1 MNPQKQVFKKSSS
14 SLEHALSQSILIL
27 DGGMGTMIQAYKLEE
42 DDYRGERFEDHNMA
56 QKGNNDLLSITQPS
70 IIQAIHEAY
79 LDAGADLIETNTF
92 NANRVSMYD
101 YGMEDLVYELNL
113 SAAQVAR
120 QAVDSYK
127 LRNPHGRPKYVV
139 GILGPTNRTASLSP
153 DVNRPGLRNIDFDT
167 LVVAYEESLDGLV
180 DGQVDAIM
188 VETIF
193 DTLNAKAAL
202 FAVEKIFEK
211 KSLRLPILI
220 SATITDASGR
230 TLSGQTTE
238 AFWSSIQHAKPLSVG
253 LNCALGAEEMRPY
266 VEILAKTA
274 TCYVS
279 AHPNAGLPNAFGGYD
294 ETAEDMA
301 KVVGEFAEKG
311 LLNLIGGC
319 CGTTPDHIRAMSER
333 VKGLRPRALIE
344 SSHQTLLSGL
354 EALRLDPNILFVNIG
369 ERTNVTGSARFR
381 RLIKNH
387 DYETALEVARQQVE
401 GGAQI
406 IDINMD
412 EGMLDAQEIMG
423 QFLNLIASEPDI
435 ARVPVMIDSSKWSVI
450 EEGLKRLQGKGVV
463 NSISLKEGEADFI
476 EKAQLIK
483 KYGAAAV
490 VMAFDEQ
497 GQADSFE
504 RKVQICERAYRILVE
519 EVNFLAE
526 DIIFD
531 VNVFAIG
538 TGIDAHRRYAID
550 FIEAVRHLK
559 QSCPYVHFS
568 GGISNLSFSFRGND
582 KIREAMHSAFLYHA
596 IKVGLDMGIVNAGQL
611 EVYEQIEPELKDC
624 VEDLIFDRRDD
635 ATDRLLA
642 LAEQYKGQGKKSQS
656 EDLEWRN
663 LSVDERLSR
672 ALVRGD
678 MRFIEVDTAEAFE
691 QLGSALEVIEGPL
704 MSGMSTVG
712 DLFGAGKMFLPQV
725 VKSARVM
732 KKAVSWLEPYMKE
745 EDGGKAR
752 SAGKIL
758 LATVKGDVHDIGK
771 NIVGIVLQCNH
782 YEIIDMGVMVSCKE
796 ILKKAREEDVDVIG
810 LSGLITP
817 SLDEMV
823 YVAQEMEREGFKV
836 PLLIGG
842 ATTSRRHTAVKIDPK
857 YTGPVVQ
864 VHDASRAVGVTSRL
878 LSKTQQK
885 TYLDEINE
893 EYGKLRKS
901 FQNSRRVPLVSLEQA
916 QQNRAKLDWQN
927 KRPPVPK
934 NLGVTVLKDFPLDTL
949 SKFIDWSPFFQTWGL
964 AGRYPAIL
972 KDNVVGEQARQLFA
986 DAKDTLA
993 EIIQNQS
1000 LTAHAVFALF
1010 EANQSDDGLHIELYD
1025 QEQYLAR
1032 IHCLRQQMKRPP
1044 GRPNLSLAD
1053 YVAPPHEDKS
1063 HMGMFVVSVH
1073 GADELSKQLSNDDD
1087 YKAIMVK
1094 ALADRLAE
1102 AFAECLHQ
1110 KIRVDDW
1117 GYSQESDLSNQDLI
1131 AEKYLG
1137 IRPAPGY
1144 PACPEHSEKQTIFKL
1159 LQAEKNIG
1167 VSLTEHY
1174 AISPASAVSGFY
1186 FAHPDAK
1193 YFGLG
1198 RIAEDQVEAYAQCKD
1213 WTKLKAE
1220 RWLAPSLGY
1229 TNDHKK
1235 T

>member
-1 MNPQKQVFKKSSS
+1 M
-14 SLEHALSQSILIL
+14 
-27 DGGMGTMIQAYKLEE
+27 
-42 DDYRGERFEDHNMA
+42 
-56 QKGNNDLLSITQPS
+56 
-70 IIQAIHEAY
+70 
-79 LDAGADLIETNTF
+79 
-92 NANRVSMYD
+92 
-101 YGMEDLVYELNL
+101 
-113 SAAQVAR
+113 
-120 QAVDSYK
+120 
-127 LRNPHGRPKYVV
+127 
-139 GILGPTNRTASLSP
+139 
-153 DVNRPGLRNIDFDT
+153 
-167 LVVAYEESLDGLV
+167 
-180 DGQVDAIM
+180 
-188 VETIF
+188 
-193 DTLNAKAAL
+193 
-202 FAVEKIFEK
+202 
-211 KSLRLPILI
+211 
-220 SATITDASGR
+220 
-230 TLSGQTTE
+230 
-238 AFWSSIQHAKPLSVG
+238 
-253 LNCALGAEEMRPY
+253 
-266 VEILAKTA
+266 
-274 TCYVS
+274 
-279 AHPNAGLPNAFGGYD
+279 
-294 ETAEDMA
+294 
-301 KVVGEFAEKG
+301 
-311 LLNLIGGC
+311 
-319 CGTTPDHIRAMSER
+319 
-333 VKGLRPRALIE
+333 
-344 SSHQTLLSGL
+344 
-354 EALRLDPNILFVNIG
+354 
-369 ERTNVTGSARFR
+369 
-381 RLIKNH
+381 
-387 DYETALEVARQQVE
+387 
-401 GGAQI
+401 
-406 IDINMD
+406 
-412 EGMLDAQEIMG
+412 
-423 QFLNLIASEPDI
+423 IASEPDI

-476 EKAQLIK
+476 KKAKLIK
-483 KYGAAAV
+483 SYGAAAV

-497 GQADSFE
+497 GQADSYE
-504 RKVQICERAYRILVE
+504 RKVEICERAYRTLLEDVD
-519 EVNFLAE
+519 FPAE

-550 FIEAVRHLK
+550 FIEAVKHLK
-559 QSCPYVHFS
+559 QSCPHAHFS
-568 GGISNLSFSFRGND
+568 GGISNLSFAFRGNN

-611 EVYEQIEPELKDC
+611 EIYEDIEPELRDC

-642 LAEQYKGQGKKSQS
+642 LAEQYKGRGKKSQS

-678 MRFIEVDTAEAFE
+678 MRFIEVDTAEALE
-691 QLGSALEVIEGPL
+691 QLGSPLEVIEGPL
-704 MSGMSTVG
+704 MAGMSTVG

-745 EDGGKAR
+745 VDGGKAKN
-752 SAGKIL
+752 AGKIL

-796 ILKKAREEDVDVIG
+796 ILKKAREENVDVIG

-842 ATTSRRHTAVKIDPK
+842 ATTSKRHTAVKIDPK
-857 YTGPVVQ
+857 YNGPVVQ

-878 LSKTQQK
+878 LSKTQQGS
-885 TYLDEINE
+885 YLEEINE
-893 EYGKLRKS
+893 EYDKLRKS

-916 QQNRAKLDWQN
+916 EQNRAKLDWHDKQLISPQ
-927 KRPPVPK
+927 R
-934 NLGVTVLKDFPLDTL
+934 LGVTVLQDYSLEKL

-972 KDNVVGEQARQLFA
+972 TDEVVGEQASQLYA
-986 DAKDTLA
+986 DAQDTLA
-993 EIIQNQS
+993 ELIHNQS
-1000 LTAHAVFALF
+1000 LRAHAVYGLF
-1010 EANQSDDGLHIELYD
+1010 EACQSNDGAHIDLFDHNQP
-1025 QEQYLAR
+1025 LAQ

-1053 YVAPPHEDKS
+1053 YVAPRGEIKS

-1073 GADELSKQLSNDDD
+1073 GADQLSQELSEEDD

-1110 KIRVDDW
+1110 KVRTDDW
-1117 GYSQESDLSNQDLI
+1117 GYSKENDLSNQDLI
-1131 AEKYLG
+1131 DEKYIG

-1159 LQAEKNIG
+1159 LNAEENIG
-1167 VSLTEHY
+1167 ASLTEHY
-1174 AISPASAVSGFY
+1174 AITPASAVSGFY

-1198 RIAEDQVEAYAQCKD
+1198 RIAEDQVEAYAQVKG
-1213 WTKLKAE
+1213 WTKSETE

-1229 TNDHKK
+1229 SNEVK
-1235 T
+1235 